1 MNRRHA
7 ACLLLLAAAVLGAQP
22 GCGSRSPV
30 AAVSELRRGNG
41 SEPDSLDPQL
51 ARMESALTILRDAYE
66 GLVSLSPDGNAAPGA
81 AESWTVGDDGL
92 RYTFHLRSDARWS
105 NGEPVVAG
113 DFVFAW
119 RRLVDPATASQ
130 YALMLEPVVNG
141 VAIVNGRERPEALG
155 VTAPDART
163 LVVLLERPA
172 VYFPALLSH
181 PSTFPV
187 HRPTLEAR
195 GQEFS
200 RPGVAVTN
208 GAYVPAEW
216 QIGSHIIARRNSHYR
231 AAAGGAIDSVRYV
244 HVADPAAELTRFRAG
259 ELDVTS
265 STPPGEL
272 ARLQREWPGQLSVAP
287 QLGVHYYG
295 LALDQPPFAD
305 SVALRRALALA
316 VDRERLVAQVLG
328 DGEQPAFGWVPPGV
342 ADYAPQAFDWAG
354 WPREQQL
361 AEARRLYAVAGYSAG
376 RPLLLEL
383 RYGKGPVQE
392 RVALA
397 VTAMWRDE
405 LGVQTRLRA
414 EDFRVLRQAIDAR
427 EVALFRG
434 SWLGDYNDAYSFLQV
449 LRSGF
454 GINQPRYASAGYDA
468 ALAAA
473 NAAPVDR
480 RPRLLAAAE
489 QRLLEDVPLIPLYFV
504 SAKHLVAPRVQGWYG
519 NVMNV
524 TYSRDLSLREPG

>member
-7 ACLLLLAAAVLGAQP
+7 ASLLLVAAIALTAQT
-22 GCGSRSPV
+22 GCGSRSP
-30 AAVSELRRGNG
+30 AAAANELRRGNG

-66 GLVSLSPDGNAAPGA
+66 GLVSLAPDGNAAPGA
-81 AESWTVGDDGL
+81 AESWAVSDDGR
-92 RYTFHLRSDARWS
+92 RYTFRLRPGARWS
-105 NGEPVVAG
+105 NGEPVVAP

-119 RRLVDPATASQ
+119 RRLVDPSTASQ
-130 YALMLEPVVNG
+130 YALMLEPVVNA

-155 VTAPDART
+155 VMAPDDAT
-163 LVVLLERPA
+163 LVVELERPA
-172 VYFPALLSH
+172 AYFPALLSH
-181 PSTFPV
+181 PSSFPV
-187 HRPTLEAR
+187 HRPTLAAR
-195 GQEFS
+195 PQDFS

-208 GAYVPAEW
+208 GAFVPAEW
-216 QIGSHIIARRNSHYR
+216 QIGSHIIARRNPHYR
-231 AAAGGAIDSVRYV
+231 DAANVAIAAVRYV
-244 HVADPAAELTRFRAG
+244 HVADPVAELTRFRGG

-272 ARLQREWPGQLSVAP
+272 ARLQQEWPGQLQVTP

-316 VDRERLVAQVLG
+316 IDRERLVAQVLR
-328 DGEQPAFGWVPPGV
+328 DGEQPAYGWVPPGV
-342 ADYAPQAFDWAG
+342 ADYAPQVFDWAD
-354 WPREQQL
+354 WPRARQL
-361 AEARRLYAVAGYSAG
+361 AEARRLYAEAGYSAG

-383 RYGKGPVQE
+383 RYGRNPVQE

-397 VTAMWRDE
+397 VTAMWRDA
-405 LGVQTRLRA
+405 LGVRTELRA

-449 LRSGF
+449 LQGGF
-454 GINQPRYASAGYDA
+454 GINLPRYASADYDA

-473 NAAPVDR
+473 NAAPADQ
-480 RPRLLAAAE
+480 RPELLAAAE
-489 QRLLEDVPLIPLYFV
+489 RCLLDDVPLIPLYFV
-504 SAKHLVAPRVQGWYG
+504 TAKHLVAARVQGWYG

-524 TYSRDLSLREPG
+524 TYSRDLMLR